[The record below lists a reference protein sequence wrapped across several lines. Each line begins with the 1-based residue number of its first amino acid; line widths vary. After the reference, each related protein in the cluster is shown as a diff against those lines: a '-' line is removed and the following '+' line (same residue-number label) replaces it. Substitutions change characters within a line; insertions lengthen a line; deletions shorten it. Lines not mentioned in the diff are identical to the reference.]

1 MFLAGKIG
9 KLFIDW
15 IQSAIDFFYP
25 PFSKFMTL
33 QFFRYGAVGG
43 FNLLVDWTLYFI
55 IYQFVLEKNLVDF
68 GFVAMSSHIATLG
81 IKFPVMLLFGF
92 LMQKYITFSASEIR
106 GRVQLLRYSLVVVL
120 NLIISYIG
128 IKFLVESVHL
138 YPSLSNMIVTLFTIV
153 ISYLSQ
159 KHFTFKT
166 VTTDND

>member
-1 MFLAGKIG
+1 MFLIRKIG
-9 KLFIDW
+9 KLFTDW
-15 IQSAIDFFYP
+15 VQSVIDFFYP

-55 IYQFVLEKNLVDF
+55 IYQFVLEKSLVDF
-68 GFVAMSSHIATLG
+68 GFIAVSSHIATLG
-81 IKFPVMLLFGF
+81 IKFPAMLLFGF
-92 LMQKYITFSASEIR
+92 LMQKYITFSTSEIR
-106 GRVQLLRYSLVVVL
+106 GRVQLLRYSLVVGL
-120 NLIISYIG
+120 NLFISYIG

-138 YPSLSNMIVTLFTIV
+138 FPSISNMIVTLFTII

-166 VTTDND
+166 VTATKD

>member
-1 MFLAGKIG
+1 MRKFGNAFVN
-9 KLFIDW
+9 LFRA
-15 IQSAIDFFYP
+15 AIDFFYP

-55 IYQFVLEKNLVDF
+55 IYQFVLEKSMVDF
-68 GFVAMSSHIATLG
+68 GFVAVSSHIATLG
-81 IKFPVMLLFGF
+81 IKFPAMLLFGF

-138 YPSLSNMIVTLFTIV
+138 YPSISNMIVTLFTIV

-166 VTTDND
+166 SDAIQ